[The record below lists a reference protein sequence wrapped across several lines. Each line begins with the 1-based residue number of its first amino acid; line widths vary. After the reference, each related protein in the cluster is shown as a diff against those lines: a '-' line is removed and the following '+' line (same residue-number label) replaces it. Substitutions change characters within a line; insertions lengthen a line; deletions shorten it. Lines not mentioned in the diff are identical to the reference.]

1 MLTIISIRLAV
12 FLLFEQRF
20 ILTHMRKY
28 LLLLIISIIS
38 INGSSQD
45 FSNKGKDFWVGYGYH
60 QVMTGNNGQNMVLY
74 FATEFITNVTVSIP
88 GIGYTQTF
96 INIPANTIFTTPVMP
111 KIGVQDARLMSEG
124 ILDKGIHVTSDRAI
138 VAYAH
143 IYNASVSGACVLF
156 PTNTLGKEYYSINYT
171 NNSNSNNANAWF
183 YVVATDTGT
192 TSIEITPSA
201 NTIGGWLA
209 GNTYTV
215 NLTQGQI
222 YNVMGQLTGQFG
234 NPITY
239 TGVDLTGSKIK
250 SIASGNGGCKRI
262 AVYSGSG
269 RISLTCTGNQSSS
282 DNYMVQAFPR
292 SAWGKKY
299 LTASTGGS
307 MTNNIYRVCV
317 SDPAT
322 VVRINGVVTVLP
334 LQNNFFYEIT
344 STSAPQ
350 LIESDLPVVVA
361 QYITS
366 QGACGNGNPG
376 DPEVIYL
383 SPVEQNI
390 SRVIFNS
397 NLLVANT
404 PPAHNHLVNVVIPN
418 GGTGISSFRID
429 GGIPAGAF
437 TTHPQDPS
445 YSYIKIANLS
455 LGQHII
461 QSDSGFNAIAYGF
474 ASAES
479 YGYNAGTNVKDLY
492 QQIGVS
498 TEYGIEPTP
507 SVCSGAPFRFRVS
520 LPYCADS
527 IKWNLSNLP
536 GPPIAPPTI
545 IYSTCT
551 PGSGGPDSTTVV
563 NGKTIF
569 WYSLPSIY
577 NFGIVG
583 TYPVTITTF
592 FPNGECGN
600 SQDIDFD
607 LQVSDPPIPGF
618 TEVIPGCYL
627 EPVQFIET
635 TPQTPKPTY
644 KWYWDFGDGFT
655 STSKNPQHT
664 YALPG
669 TYTVRFC
676 DITTPGCLSDTI
688 SHTVTVPDIPSATV
702 SGTNIV
708 CLNDPSPQTITFTGS
723 AGRAPYEFTYDIN
736 GTAQPVVVSNAAGT
750 YTIPVLTNV
759 AGAFT
764 YNLLNVK
771 NVGSTLCTKNLT
783 GQSAT
788 VTVNPLPTAAIAGAT
803 TVCLNAPSPTV
814 TFTGSGATAPY
825 TFAYTIN
832 GVAQAPVVSNALG
845 IATLNALTN
854 VAGPLVY
861 AISLVTDNSSTLCSQ
876 SFTNVSTTV
885 TVNDLPTAAI
895 SGSAT
900 AVCLN
905 AASPS
910 VILTG
915 SGGTAPY
922 TFIYS
927 INGVPQPPVVSNAA
941 GSYTITVPTTVANTF
956 TYAVT
961 SVQEGSANA
970 CIRSNITGQSATVIV
985 NPLPTATIAG
995 ATTVCLNAPSPAVTF
1010 TGSGATAPY
1019 TFAYTINGVVQAPVV
1034 SNGAGVATLNAL
1046 TNVAGPL
1053 VYAITMVTDNSS
1065 TLCNQSFNNVSTTV
1079 TVNELPT
1086 AAISGSATA
1095 VCLNAASPTITLT
1108 GSGGTAPYTFVYSI
1122 NGVPQPAVVSNAAG
1136 SYTITVP
1143 TTVANTFT
1151 YAVTSVQ
1158 EGSANACTRSNIT
1171 GQSATVIVNPLPTA
1185 TIAGATT
1192 VCLNAPSPTVT
1203 FTGSG
1208 ATAPYTFAY
1217 TINGVAQTPV
1227 LSNVAGVATLN
1238 ALTNIAGPL
1247 VYAITTVT
1255 DNSSTLC
1262 SQLFNN
1268 VSTTVTVLPLPTPNF
1283 SYTNPSCDT
1292 RVITFTDNSVAN
1304 AGTINNR
1311 LWDFGGGNTATGSPV
1326 SYIFPGTGSFTV
1338 GLTVTTTNG
1347 CSNAPVFTRV
1357 VTINDRP
1364 QAGFTVPEVCIS
1376 DVAAVFIDTSKIANG
1391 VFDPNGYEWDFGDG
1405 SPFQFT
1411 KDGSHLYTL
1420 VGTYTVR
1427 HIVTSSLGCK
1437 DTTFN
1442 DITINGANPVSDF
1455 SVTNVTALCAND
1467 SVSIINLSSINQGNI
1482 TKVEIYWDFVG
1493 APATVQVDDFPAPNK
1508 VYRHKYPN
1516 FQTPPTRPYTIR
1528 FLAYSGTL
1536 CVHEKSTV
1544 ITVNAAPRVQFNAM
1558 PDACYDA
1565 APYLITQASEI
1576 GGVPGTFI
1584 YSGPGIVNAT
1594 GLFNPA
1600 LAGVGTHI
1608 IKYTFTSTAAGCV
1621 DTISRAITVLDTAS
1635 AKFSFNAPVCEGMPS
1650 TFKEESTAP
1659 AGVILS
1665 NTIWNFGDGSPLES
1679 HAPGSTFTHTFPG
1692 WANYTVTMYNTSA
1705 YGCRSTSK
1713 VQQVYVSPVPQPS
1726 FAFIQPSVCLP
1737 NASVSFVNNSSI
1749 ADGTAITYAWDFGD
1763 PASGVL
1769 NASSARTPPPH
1780 IYSGTG
1786 PYTVKLT
1793 VTSSLSSCFK
1803 EFTDLV
1809 DFIHPQPKAAFDF
1822 SKPEICIGD
1831 DVVFTDLTNGLDGT
1845 VVQWNWNFGDG
1856 ITGTNKQ
1863 EQHLYSA
1870 AKTYDVS
1877 LYIVNSLGCNSDTLT
1892 QQFTVNSYPVVD
1904 AGPDGIVLEG
1914 GSFTMKPVVTGN
1926 NLQYLWSPATYLN
1939 NTNTATPT
1947 ASNML
1952 DDITYQ
1958 LVVTARGGCAAP
1970 PDFVFVKVLKAPKV
1984 PNTFTPNNDGINDF
1998 WLIDYLDTYPNC
2010 KVQVFTRTGQ
2020 LVFESKGY
2028 KKPWNGTIGGKPLP
2042 FDTYYYIIE
2051 PENGR
2056 KPITGYVTI
2065 VK

>member
-1 MLTIISIRLAV
+1 
-12 FLLFEQRF
+12 
-20 ILTHMRKY
+20 MRKY
-28 LLLLIISIIS
+28 LLLLFISIIS
-38 INGSSQD
+38 INGFSQD
-45 FSNKGKDFWVGYGYH
+45 FSNKGKDFWLVFPAHVPSSGQAQMGLFLTSDKNSSGTITVNGFSTTFTVTAN
-60 QVMTGNNGQNMVLY
+60 QITG
-74 FATEFITNVTVSIP
+74 P
-88 GIGYTQTF
+88 
-96 INIPANTIFTTPVMP
+96 INIPYANANVTAAESNMV
-111 KIGVQDARLMSEG
+111 VN
-124 ILDKGIHVTSDRAI
+124 KGIHVKTNPGQPS
-138 VAYAH
+138 VVLFAH
-143 IYNASVSGACVLF
+143 IYAGFRSEASLIL
-156 PTNTLGKEYYSINYT
+156 PKNTLGKKYYSMNFWNAPTGGSKSQFQIVAVEANTTVQIQIVKNGALSGAKFNVILPNEGDVYQYQPPETNVDISGSYIEAIPGPSGECKKIAVFSGSSALSISRIGCNGGSFDPLYQQCYPISSWGKEFGVVPLSNNNNGYHLRVMASEDNTSVNINGTTILLNAGEYYP
-171 NNSNSNNANAWF
+171 
-183 YVVATDTGT
+183 AT
-192 TSIEITPSA
+192 SA
-201 NTIGGWLA
+201 NPA
-209 GNTYTV
+209 
-215 NLTQGQI
+215 
-222 YNVMGQLTGQFG
+222 
-234 NPITY
+234 
-239 TGVDLTGSKIK
+239 
-250 SIASGNGGCKRI
+250 A
-262 AVYSGSG
+262 YSGS
-269 RISLTCTGNQSSS
+269 
-282 DNYMVQAFPR
+282 
-292 SAWGKKY
+292 
-299 LTASTGGS
+299 
-307 MTNNIYRVCV
+307 
-317 SDPAT
+317 
-322 VVRINGVVTVLP
+322 
-334 LQNNFFYEIT
+334 
-344 STSAPQ
+344 Q
-350 LIESDLPVVVA
+350 LIVADKPIAVA
-361 QYITS
+361 QYLASANCAGSTPIAG
-366 QGACGNGNPG
+366 QAQG
-376 DPEVIYL
+376 DPDMIIL
-383 SPVEQNI
+383 NPVEQNI
-390 SRVIFNS
+390 NDINIFSS
-397 NLLVANT
+397 NLQNINT
-404 PPAHNHLVNVVIPN
+404 KYLCIYIKTVSTA
-418 GGTGISSFRID
+418 SFRIN
-429 GGIPAGAF
+429 GAAPAGAF
-437 TTHPQDPS
+437 VPMPQNNG
-445 YSYIKIANLS
+445 YSYLVENLTPYPT
-455 LGQHII
+455 
-461 QSDSGFNAIAYGF
+461 QSFRITADSGFNAITYGMGN
-474 ASAES
+474 AES
-479 YGYNAGTNVKDLY
+479 YGYSAGTNVKDLY

-507 SVCSGAPFRFRVS
+507 SVCTGSPFKFRVS

-527 IKWNLSNLP
+527 IKWDLSNLP
-536 GPPIAPPTI
+536 GILPSPSIPVINYTSCAPPPAI
-545 IYSTCT
+545 
-551 PGSGGPDSTTVV
+551 GGPDSTTIV
-563 NGKTIF
+563 NGKNIY
-569 WYSLPSIY
+569 WYSLPYVY
-577 NFGIVG
+577 NFGTVG
-583 TYPVTITTF
+583 LYPVTITTYTTSAST
-592 FPNGECGN
+592 CG
-600 SQDIDFD
+600 SEQDIDFD

-644 KWYWDFGDGFT
+644 KWFWDFGDGFT
-655 STSKNPQHT
+655 STSKNPLHT
-664 YALPG
+664 YTLPG

-688 SHTVTVPDIPSATV
+688 SHTVTIPDIPSATV
-702 SGTNIV
+702 NGTNTV

-723 AGRAPYEFTYDIN
+723 AGRPPYEFTYDIN
-736 GTAQPVVVSNAAGT
+736 GTAQPVVVSNAAGV
-750 YTIPVLTNV
+750 YTIPVLTNI
-759 AGAFT
+759 AGTFT

-771 NVGSTLCTKNLT
+771 NAGSTLCTNNLTGQLATVTINPLPAAAIAGATTVCLNAPSPTVTFTGSGGTAPYTFAYTINGVAQAPVISNGAGVATLNAQTNVAGPLVYAITMVTDNSSTLCSQTFNNVSTTVTVNDLPTASISGSATAVCLNAASPTITLTGNGGTAPYTFIYSINGVPQPAVVSNAAGSYLITVPTTVANTFTYAVTSVQEGSANACTRSNLT

-788 VTVNPLPTAAIAGAT
+788 VIVNPLPTAVIAGSTTVCLNAPSPPVTFTASGGTAPYTFAYTINGVAQAPVISNGAGVATLNALTNVAGPLVYAITMVTDNSSTLCSQTFNNVSTTVTVNDLPTASISGSATAVCLNAASPTITLTGNGGTAPYTFIYSINGVPQPAVVSNAAGSYLITVPTTVANTFTYAVTSVQEGSANACTRSNLTGQLATVTINPLPAAAIAGAT

-832 GVAQAPVVSNALG
+832 GVAQAPV
-845 IATLNALTN
+845 I
-854 VAGPLVY
+854 
-861 AISLVTDNSSTLCSQ
+861 
-876 SFTNVSTTV
+876 
-885 TVNDLPTAAI
+885 
-895 SGSAT
+895 
-900 AVCLN
+900 
-905 AASPS
+905 
-910 VILTG
+910 
-915 SGGTAPY
+915 
-922 TFIYS
+922 
-927 INGVPQPPVVSNAA
+927 
-941 GSYTITVPTTVANTF
+941 
-956 TYAVT
+956 
-961 SVQEGSANA
+961 
-970 CIRSNITGQSATVIV
+970 
-985 NPLPTATIAG
+985 
-995 ATTVCLNAPSPAVTF
+995 
-1010 TGSGATAPY
+1010 
-1019 TFAYTINGVVQAPVV
+1019 

-1053 VYAITMVTDNSS
+1053 VYAITMVTDNST
-1065 TLCNQSFNNVSTTV
+1065 TLCSQTFNTVSTTV
-1079 TVNELPT
+1079 T
-1086 AAISGSATA
+1086 I
-1095 VCLNAASPTITLT
+1095 
-1108 GSGGTAPYTFVYSI
+1108 
-1122 NGVPQPAVVSNAAG
+1122 
-1136 SYTITVP
+1136 
-1143 TTVANTFT
+1143 
-1151 YAVTSVQ
+1151 
-1158 EGSANACTRSNIT
+1158 
-1171 GQSATVIVNPLPTA
+1171 
-1185 TIAGATT
+1185 
-1192 VCLNAPSPTVT
+1192 
-1203 FTGSG
+1203 
-1208 ATAPYTFAY
+1208 
-1217 TINGVAQTPV
+1217 
-1227 LSNVAGVATLN
+1227 
-1238 ALTNIAGPL
+1238 
-1247 VYAITTVT
+1247 
-1255 DNSSTLC
+1255 
-1262 SQLFNN
+1262 
-1268 VSTTVTVLPLPTPNF
+1268 LPLPTPNF
-1283 SYTNPSCDT
+1283 SYTIPSCDS
-1292 RVITFTDNSVAN
+1292 RVITFTDNSVPN

-1326 SYIFPGTGSFTV
+1326 SYIFPGTGPFTV

-1376 DVAAVFIDTSKIANG
+1376 DVAAVFIDTSKIANAG
-1391 VFDPNGYEWDFGDG
+1391 TFDPNGYEWDFGDG

-1437 DTTFN
+1437 DTTYN

-1467 SVSIINLSSINQGNI
+1467 SVSIVNLSTINQGNI

-1493 APATVQVDDFPAPNK
+1493 APAVVQVDDFPAPNK

-1516 FQTPPTRPYTIR
+1516 FQTPLTRPYTIR

-1536 CVHEKSTV
+1536 CVNEKSTI
-1544 ITVNAAPRVQFNAM
+1544 ITVNAVPRVQFNAM
-1558 PDACYDA
+1558 PDVCYDA
-1565 APYLITQASEI
+1565 APYLITQGSEI
-1576 GGVPGTFI
+1576 GGVPGTFV
-1584 YSGPGIVNAT
+1584 YSGPGITNAN

-1600 LAGVGTHI
+1600 LAGIGTHL

-1635 AKFSFNAPVCEGMPS
+1635 AKFSFSAPVCEGMPT

-1659 AGVILS
+1659 AGVMLS
-1665 NTIWNFGDGSPLES
+1665 NTIWDFGDGSPLEN

-1713 VQQVYVSPVPQPS
+1713 MQQVYVSPVPQSS
-1726 FAFIQPSVCLP
+1726 FAFVQPSVCLP

-1763 PASGVL
+1763 PASGFL
-1769 NASSARTPPPH
+1769 NTSSARTPPPH

-1803 EFTDLV
+1803 EFTNLV

-1892 QQFTVNSYPVVD
+1892 QQFTVNAYPVVD

-2020 LVFESKGY
+2020 LVFESRGY

>member
-1 MLTIISIRLAV
+1 
-12 FLLFEQRF
+12 
-20 ILTHMRKY
+20 MRKY
-28 LLLLIISIIS
+28 LLLLFISIIS
-38 INGSSQD
+38 IAGFSQD
-45 FSNKGKDFWVGYGYH
+45 FSNKGKDFWVGYGNHVRMFNAGTAETMQIYLTSD
-60 QVMTGNNGQNMVLY
+60 VSTTGN
-74 FATEFITNVTVSIP
+74 VSITS
-88 GIGYTQTF
+88 IGFTQNFTVTANQITV
-96 INIPANTIFTTPVMP
+96 INIPRTAALL
-111 KIGVQDARLMSEG
+111 DEG
-124 ILDKGIHVTSDRAI
+124 LYNHGIHITALKPV
-138 VAYAH
+138 VAYGF
-143 IYNASVSGACVLF
+143 IYVNAISGATVFL
-156 PTNTLGKEYYSINYT
+156 PTNTLGKDYFTLNYT
-171 NNSNSNNANAWF
+171 QASNEPNSYSYFFVEA
-183 YVVATDTGT
+183 VETGT
-192 TSIEITPSA
+192 TVIEITPSQ
-201 NTIGGWLA
+201 NTKGGWPA
-209 GNTYTV
+209 RVTQTI
-215 NLTQGQI
+215 NLSQGQI
-222 YNVMGQLTGQFG
+222 YQVLSTS
-234 NPITY
+234 
-239 TGVDLTGSKIK
+239 DLTGSIVK
-250 SIASGNGGCKRI
+250 SIASGGSSCKKV
-262 AVYSGSG
+262 AVFCGSG
-269 RISLTCTGNQSSS
+269 KISIGCGNPGSS
-282 DNYMVQAFPR
+282 DNLYQQMYPA
-292 SAWGKKY
+292 STWGKKY
-299 LTASTGGS
+299 VLISS
-307 MTNNIYRVCV
+307 NNRPNTNNPPVINTNFFRIYRP
-317 SDPAT
+317 DPT
-322 VVRINGVVTVLP
+322 TIVNLNGIPIPAASFVNDYYQFSSNQTNLVNADKPIL
-334 LQNNFFYEIT
+334 
-344 STSAPQ
+344 
-350 LIESDLPVVVA
+350 VA
-361 QYITS
+361 QYFSTAGCS
-366 QGACGNGNPG
+366 GNSNPH
-376 DPEVIYL
+376 DPEMIYL
-383 SPVEQNI
+383 NPVEQT
-390 SRVIFNS
+390 VTDVTVNS
-397 NLLVANT
+397 MQPASNT
-404 PPAHNHLVNVVIPN
+404 AITQHFINVVLRN
-418 GGTGISSFRID
+418 SGTGVSSFKID
-429 GGIPAGAF
+429 GVTSNATVNIL
-437 TTHPQDPS
+437 PQDNNYAYMRIYTNGSSFGPLTS
-445 YSYIKIANLS
+445 GAHHLTC
-455 LGQHII
+455 
-461 QSDSGFNAIAYGF
+461 DSGFNAIAYGF
-474 ASAES
+474 GSAES
-479 YGYNAGTNVKDLY
+479 YGYSAGTNLKDLY

-507 SVCSGAPFRFRVS
+507 SVCTGSPFRFRVS

-527 IKWNLSNLP
+527 IRWDLNNLP
-536 GPPIAPPTI
+536 GPPAAPPTI
-545 IYSTCT
+545 IYTTCT
-551 PGSGGPDSTTVV
+551 PGPGGPDSTTSV
-563 NGKTIF
+563 NGVPIY

-577 NFGIVG
+577 SFGVVG

-592 FPNGECGN
+592 TTTASTCG
-600 SQDIDFD
+600 SEQDIDFD
-607 LQVSDPPIPGF
+607 LQISDPPIPGF

-655 STSKNPQHT
+655 STSKNPPHT

-669 TYTVRFC
+669 TYAVRFC

-688 SHTVTVPDIPSATV
+688 FHTVTVPDIPSATV
-702 SGTNIV
+702 SGTNTV

-750 YTIPVLTNV
+750 YTIPVLTNI
-759 AGAFT
+759 AGTFT

-771 NVGSTLCTKNLT
+771 NVGSALCTKNLT

-788 VTVNPLPTAAIAGAT
+788 VTVRPLPTAAIAGAT
-803 TVCLNAPSPTV
+803 TVCLNASSPTI
-814 TFTGSGATAPY
+814 TFTGSGGTAPY

-832 GVAQAPVVSNALG
+832 GVAQTPILSNGAG
-845 IATLNALTN
+845 VATLNPLTN
-854 VAGPLVY
+854 VGGPFVY
-861 AISLVTDNSSTLCSQ
+861 AITTVTDNSSTLCSQ
-876 SFTNVSTTV
+876 SFNNVSTTV
-885 TVNDLPTAAI
+885 TVNDLPTVAI

-905 AASPS
+905 AASPAI
-910 VILTG
+910 ILTG

-922 TFIYS
+922 TFAYS

-941 GSYTITVPTTVANTF
+941 GSYTITVPTNAANTF
-956 TYAVT
+956 
-961 SVQEGSANA
+961 
-970 CIRSNITGQSATVIV
+970 I
-985 NPLPTATIAG
+985 
-995 ATTVCLNAPSPAVTF
+995 
-1010 TGSGATAPY
+1010 
-1019 TFAYTINGVVQAPVV
+1019 
-1034 SNGAGVATLNAL
+1034 
-1046 TNVAGPL
+1046 
-1053 VYAITMVTDNSS
+1053 
-1065 TLCNQSFNNVSTTV
+1065 
-1079 TVNELPT
+1079 
-1086 AAISGSATA
+1086 
-1095 VCLNAASPTITLT
+1095 
-1108 GSGGTAPYTFVYSI
+1108 
-1122 NGVPQPAVVSNAAG
+1122 
-1136 SYTITVP
+1136 
-1143 TTVANTFT
+1143 

-1185 TIAGATT
+1185 AIAGATT
-1192 VCLNAPSPTVT
+1192 VCLNAPSPPVT
-1203 FTGSG
+1203 FTASG
-1208 ATAPYTFAY
+1208 GTAPYTFAY
-1217 TINGVAQTPV
+1217 TINGVPQTPMI
-1227 LSNVAGVATLN
+1227 SDAFGIATLN
-1238 ALTNIAGPL
+1238 ALTNVAGPF

-1268 VSTTVTVLPLPTPNF
+1268 VSTTVTILPLPTPNF

-1326 SYIFPGTGSFTV
+1326 SYIFPGTGPFTV

-1347 CSNAPVFTRV
+1347 CSNAPLFTKV

-1376 DVAAVFIDTSKIANG
+1376 DVAAVFTDTSKITNG
-1391 VFDPNGYEWDFGDG
+1391 SFNTLGYEWDFGDG
-1405 SPFQFT
+1405 SPYQFT
-1411 KDGSHLYTL
+1411 KDGTHLYAL

-1442 DITINGANPVSDF
+1442 NISINGANPVSNF
-1455 SVTNVTALCAND
+1455 SVTNATALCAND
-1467 SVSIINLSSINQGNI
+1467 SVSIVNLSTINQGNI

-1493 APATVQVDDFPAPNK
+1493 APAAVQLDDFPAPNK

-1536 CVHEKSTV
+1536 CVNEKSTI
-1544 ITVNAAPRVQFNAM
+1544 ITVNAAPKVQFNAM
-1558 PDACYDA
+1558 PDACYAA
-1565 APYLITQASEI
+1565 APFLITQASEI
-1576 GGVPGTFI
+1576 GGVPGTFA
-1584 YSGPGIVNAT
+1584 YSGPGIVNST

-1600 LAGVGTHI
+1600 LAGIGTHL
-1608 IKYTFTSTAAGCV
+1608 IKYTFTSAAAGCV

-1635 AKFSFNAPVCEGMPS
+1635 AKFSFNAPVCEGTPS

-1659 AGVILS
+1659 GGVILS

-1679 HAPGSTFTHTFPG
+1679 HVPGSTFTHTFPG
-1692 WANYTVTMYNTSA
+1692 WANYTVTMYNVSA
-1705 YGCRSTSK
+1705 YGCSSTSK
-1713 VQQVYVSPVPQPS
+1713 VQQVYVSPIPQSS
-1726 FAFIQPSVCLP
+1726 FTFVQPSVCLP

-1793 VTSSLSSCFK
+1793 VTGSLSSCFK

-1822 SKPEICIGD
+1822 NKPGICIGD
-1831 DVVFTDLTNGLDGT
+1831 DVIFTDLTNGLDGT
-1845 VVQWNWNFGDG
+1845 VMQWNWNFGDG

-1863 EQHLYSA
+1863 EQHLYST

-1892 QQFTVNSYPVVD
+1892 KQFTVNPYPVVD

-1926 NLQYLWSPATYLN
+1926 DLQYLWSPATYLN
-1939 NTNTATPT
+1939 NTNTAAPT
-1947 ASNML
+1947 AINML

-1958 LVVTARGGCAAP
+1958 LVVTGRGGCTAP

>member
-1 MLTIISIRLAV
+1 
-12 FLLFEQRF
+12 
-20 ILTHMRKY
+20 MRKY
-28 LLLLIISIIS
+28 LLLLFISIIS
-38 INGSSQD
+38 IKGFSQD
-45 FSNKGKDFWVGYGYH
+45 FSNKGKDFWLAYSYHVG
-60 QVMTGNNGQNMVLY
+60 MTGGGAPIMTLYITSDVNTTYTVEIFGGAVIQTGPILANQVLPVVIPNAYFVNGDGV
-74 FATEFITNVTVSIP
+74 FTNR
-88 GIGYTQTF
+88 
-96 INIPANTIFTTPVMP
+96 A
-111 KIGVQDARLMSEG
+111 
-124 ILDKGIHVTSDRAI
+124 IHVTALKPIVVYSYITRSQASAATLCLPKNVLGVEYKAMSFTQNSNENSSNSFITI
-138 VAYAH
+138 VAVED
-143 IYNASVSGACVLF
+143 N
-156 PTNTLGKEYYSINYT
+156 TN
-171 NNSNSNNANAWF
+171 
-183 YVVATDTGT
+183 
-192 TSIEITPSA
+192 IEIRPTV
-201 NTIGGWLA
+201 NTVAGWLA
-209 GNTYTV
+209 GSTNNITLNKGEIYQV
-215 NLTQGQI
+215 LGILTSG
-222 YNVMGQLTGQFG
+222 TS
-234 NPITY
+234 
-239 TGVDLTGSKIK
+239 GVDISGTSVK
-250 SIASGNGGCKRI
+250 SIASGSGGCKKI
-262 AVYSGSG
+262 AVFSGSG
-269 RISLTCTGNQSSS
+269 KIRISNGACGGNSS
-282 DNYMVQAFPR
+282 DNLYQQLYPIA
-292 SAWGKKY
+292 SWGKKY
-299 LTASTGGS
+299 LTVPSANRP
-307 MTNNIYRVCV
+307 NNFYRIWR
-317 SDPAT
+317 SDALAN
-322 VVRINGVVTVLP
+322 VNLNGVP
-334 LQNNFFYEIT
+334 IPAASFINDYYEFFNNT
-344 STSAPQ
+344 PN
-350 LIESDLPVVVA
+350 LIESDLPVAVT
-361 QYITS
+361 QYFTT
-366 QGACGNGNPG
+366 QGCNGNPQPY
-376 DPEVIYL
+376 DPDMIVL
-383 SPVEQNI
+383 NPVEQNI
-390 SRVIFNS
+390 NNVTLISS
-397 NLLVANT
+397 NLTVAGVHL
-404 PPAHNHLVNVVIPN
+404 HNLHIVMKNS
-418 GGTGISSFRID
+418 GTAISSFRYD
-429 GGIPAGAF
+429 GTFIPAASW
-437 TTHPQDPS
+437 TPHPQDAN
-445 YSYIKIANLS
+445 YSYLYLS
-455 LGQHII
+455 VGETSHTLV
-461 QSDSGFNAIAYGF
+461 SDSGFNALAYGYGN
-474 ASAES
+474 AET
-479 YGYNAGTNVKDLY
+479 YGYSAGTNVKDLY

-498 TEYGIEPTP
+498 SEYGIESTP
-507 SVCSGAPFRFRVS
+507 SICTGTPFKFRVS

-527 IKWNLSNLP
+527 IKWDLSNLP
-536 GPPIAPPTI
+536 GPPAIPPTI
-545 IYSTCT
+545 LYSTCT
-551 PGSGGPDSTTVV
+551 PGPGGPDSTTIV
-563 NGKTIF
+563 NGKTLY
-569 WYSLPSIY
+569 WYSLPATYS
-577 NFGIVG
+577 FGVVG
-583 TYPVTITTF
+583 SYPVTITTYTTSAST
-592 FPNGECGN
+592 CG
-600 SQDIDFD
+600 SEQDIDFD

-635 TPQTPKPTY
+635 TLQTPKPTY

-655 STSKNPQHT
+655 SISKNPQHT
-664 YALPG
+664 YSLPG

-702 SGTNIV
+702 SGTNTV

-750 YTIPVLTNV
+750 YTIPVLTNI
-759 AGAFT
+759 AGPFT

-788 VTVNPLPTAAIAGAT
+788 VTIRPLPTATIAGAT

-832 GVAQAPVVSNALG
+832 GVPQAPVVSNGAG
-845 IATLNALTN
+845 VATLNPPTN

-861 AISLVTDNSSTLCSQ
+861 AVTMVTDNSSTLCSQ
-876 SFTNVSTTV
+876 SFNNVSTTV

-905 AASPS
+905 AASPA
-910 VILTG
+910 ITLTG

-927 INGVPQPPVVSNAA
+927 INGVPQPAVVSNAA
-941 GSYTITVPTTVANTF
+941 GSYTITVLTTVANTF
-956 TYAVT
+956 TYALT

-970 CIRSNITGQSATVIV
+970 CTRSNITGQSATVIV

-995 ATTVCLNAPSPAVTF
+995 ATTVCLNAPSPPVTF
-1010 TGSGATAPY
+1010 TASGGTAPY
-1019 TFAYTINGVVQAPVV
+1019 TFAYTINGVAQAPVI
-1034 SNGAGVATLNAL
+1034 SDAFGIATLNAL

-1065 TLCNQSFNNVSTTV
+1065 TLCSQSFNNVSTTV
-1079 TVNELPT
+1079 TVNDLPT

-1095 VCLNAASPTITLT
+1095 VCLNAASPAITLT
-1108 GSGGTAPYTFVYSI
+1108 GSGGTAPYTFIYTI

-1171 GQSATVIVNPLPTA
+1171 GQSTTVIVNPLPTA

-1192 VCLNAPSPTVT
+1192 VCLNAPSPPVT
-1203 FTGSG
+1203 FTASG
-1208 ATAPYTFAY
+1208 GTAPYTFAY
-1217 TINGVAQTPV
+1217 TINGVAQTPI
-1227 LSNVAGVATLN
+1227 LSNGAGVATLN
-1238 ALTNIAGPL
+1238 PLTNVAGPL
-1247 VYAITTVT
+1247 VYAITLVT

-1262 SQLFNN
+1262 SQSFNN
-1268 VSTTVTVLPLPTPNF
+1268 VSTTITVLPLPTPNF
-1283 SYTNPSCDT
+1283 SFTNPSCDT

-1326 SYIFPGTGSFTV
+1326 SYIFPGTATFTV

-1391 VFDPNGYEWDFGDG
+1391 GTFDPNGYEWDFGDG

-1411 KDGSHLYTL
+1411 KDGTHLYAL

-1427 HIVTSSLGCK
+1427 HIVTSSQGCK

-1455 SVTNVTALCAND
+1455 SVTNAAALCAND
-1467 SVSIINLSSINQGNI
+1467 SVSIVNLSTINQGNI

-1493 APATVQVDDFPAPNK
+1493 APAAVQVDDFPAPNK

-1536 CVHEKSTV
+1536 CVNAKSTI

-1565 APYLITQASEI
+1565 APFLITQGSEI
-1576 GGVPGTFI
+1576 GGVPGTFA
-1584 YSGPGIVNAT
+1584 YTGTGIINAN

-1600 LAGVGTHI
+1600 LAGIGTHI

-1635 AKFSFNAPVCEGMPS
+1635 AKFSFNAPVCEGTQS

-1659 AGVILS
+1659 AGVMLS
-1665 NTIWNFGDGSPLES
+1665 NTIWDFGDGSPLEN
-1679 HAPGSTFTHTFPG
+1679 HLPGSTFTHTFPG

-1713 VQQVYVSPVPQPS
+1713 VQQVYVSPVPQSS
-1726 FAFIQPSVCLP
+1726 FAFVQPSVCLP

-1749 ADGTAITYAWDFGD
+1749 ADGTAITYTWDFGD

-1845 VVQWNWNFGDG
+1845 VMQWNWNFGDG

-1863 EQHLYSA
+1863 EQHLYTA

-1892 QQFTVNSYPVVD
+1892 QQFTVNAYPVVD

-1914 GSFTMKPVVTGN
+1914 GSFTMKPVITGN

-2020 LVFESKGY
+2020 LVFESRGY